1 MIRVNHT
8 DITEE
13 QVLME
18 MQYFPAATQRQAM
31 LDAAQSLVI
40 GELLRQRAAAL
51 SLPLSLDETS
61 GKEDYLEQL
70 IEREVIIPQASDEE
84 CLQYFHQNPQ
94 RFKTSPLIEANHILI
109 AAATDDAKARVEAK
123 LLAEQIIEQLK
134 QQADFASLAQQFSAC
149 PSKTTGGNLGQLS
162 RGQTVPEFER
172 QLLSATTG
180 LQPYPIES
188 RYGFHVVDIK
198 NKIDGLSLPIEAVKA
213 KISQYLNEKV
223 RQKAIAQY
231 IQTLIDAATID
242 GYDFDTNRQSLL

>member
-70 IEREVIIPQASDEE
+70 IEREVVIPEATEEE
-84 CLQYFHQNPQ
+84 CIQYFHQNPQ

-109 AAATDDAKARVEAK
+109 TAATDDAKARVEAK

-134 QQADFASLAQQFSAC
+134 QQADFATLAQQFSAC
-149 PSKTTGGNLGQLS
+149 PSKTMGGNLGQLS

-180 LQPYPIES
+180 LLPYPIES

-198 NKIDGLSLPIEAVKA
+198 NKIDGIPLPIEAVKT

>member
-18 MQYFPAATQRQAM
+18 MQYFPASTQRQAM

-40 GELLRQRAAAL
+40 GELLRQRAIEL
-51 SLPLSLDETS
+51 SLPLPLDEAS
-61 GKEDYLEQL
+61 SREDYLEQL
-70 IEREVIIPQASDEE
+70 IEREVIIPQATDEE
-84 CLQYFHQNPQ
+84 CLQYFQQNPQ
-94 RFKTSPLIEANHILI
+94 RFKTSPLIEVNHILI
-109 AAATDDAKARVEAK
+109 AADPDNTEARIEAK
-123 LLAEQIIEQLK
+123 LLAEQIIEQVK
-134 QQADFASLAQQFSAC
+134 QQADFATLAQQFSAC
-149 PSKTTGGNLGQLS
+149 PSKATGGNLGQLS

-188 RYGFHVVDIK
+188 RYGFHVVDIT
-198 NKIDGLSLPIEAVKA
+198 NKIDGSPLTFDIVQD
-213 KISQYLNEKV
+213 KINQYLNEKV

-231 IQTLIDAATID
+231 IQTLIDAATIE
-242 GYDFDTNRQSLL
+242 GYDFDTNRQSLI

>member
-31 LDAAQSLVI
+31 LNAAQSLVI

-51 SLPLSLDETS
+51 SLPFSLDETS

-70 IEREVIIPQASDEE
+70 IEREVVIPQASDEE
-84 CLQYFHQNPQ
+84 CLQYFQQNPQ

-109 AAATDDAKARVEAK
+109 AAAADDAKTRVEAK

-134 QQADFASLAQQFSAC
+134 QQADFATLAQQFSAC
-149 PSKTTGGNLGQLS
+149 PSKTMGGNLGQLS

-198 NKIDGLSLPIEAVKA
+198 NKIDGLPLPLEAVKA